1 MLINLRNALMAGKR
15 KPYWGLYFEAEE
27 ANCVV
32 NMTTTGTPAA
42 ATFEVSPDG
51 LSNWTSFDPAN
62 GVTLAAIGD
71 RVYFRAGAGGNT
83 SMASGTSAYR
93 TFTLSKKAKSGG
105 SIMSLLNGT
114 NANLATVPSYGFA
127 RLFRNCAKLTS
138 APLLPA
144 TTIGTHCYRDL
155 FYGCTLLTEA
165 PELPAMTAPDGC
177 YREMFEKT
185 GLIVAPD
192 LPATTIGSLAYYMM
206 FGDCAA
212 LTTSMARLP
221 ATTLAAQCY
230 TYMFNSC
237 KNLETFPELPAT
249 SLANNCYEAM
259 FARCSKM
266 TQAPALN
273 ATTLANN
280 CYSNMFLN
288 CTSLA
293 QSPHLP
299 ATSVP
304 SASSYNAMFNGCTS
318 LATVSVALQQFP
330 TGGFT
335 NWLNNVAAN
344 GTFNCPQSLGT
355 GATIERGVNY
365 CPNGWT
371 VENA

>member
-1 MLINLRNALMAGKR
+1 MLINLRNALWGGGK

-27 ANCVV
+27 TNCVV
-32 NMTTTGTPAA
+32 NMTTTGTPPA

-83 SMASGTSAYR
+83 AMASGTSAYR
-93 TFTLSKKAKSGG
+93 SFTLSKKSKSGG
-105 SIMSLLNGT
+105 SIMSLLDGT

-144 TTIGTHCYRDL
+144 TSIGTHCYR
-155 FYGCTLLTEA
+155 
-165 PELPAMTAPDGC
+165 
-177 YREMFEKT
+177 EMFERT

-206 FGDCAA
+206 FGDCTA

-221 ATTLAAQCY
+221 ATTLAVQCY

-237 KNLETFPELPAT
+237 RNLETFPELPAV

-293 QSPHLP
+293 QSPYLP

-318 LATVSVALQQFP
+318 LESVSVALASWP

-335 NWLNNVAAN
+335 NWLNNTKAT
-344 GTFNCPQSLGT
+344 GTFTCPSSLGT
-355 GATIERGVNY
+355 DADITRGVNY
-365 CPNGWT
+365 CPTGWT
-371 VENA
+371 VSNPAA